1 MKRSMIL
8 TAALSAIILCGC
20 GSETEFTGK
29 TETSAATCSE
39 QLTQLSETEK
49 EIIEPK
55 DKTKFIFGGET
66 ETSAAESEAV
76 PEPITEY
83 PAEGVSY
90 KIFNYSALDPAED
103 NGWSYN
109 NLFFKDG
116 ILCLNYLMSSSD
128 VAYSEEYQLRFYNT
142 EENKF
147 LAAVDIPKG
156 WRIDERLPAAEDGEL
171 CRFALYH
178 YIYSEDGDSVREIE
192 QSVLTVRNDF
202 SSDITGGLTAND
214 RAVSVCG
221 HNVTDWENDV
231 IDADSGR
238 VLVEG
243 YDGASEYDLYATSQR
258 YMFPIDEN
266 RFVYY
271 TAGYERIP
279 GFGIYDFSAG
289 TATDVP
295 NSNSLFPIGIH
306 SGKVYSLK
314 TEWDSFGCGDTI
326 FVTDTETL
334 ETELFMENPVSAG
347 TSYNADYEMSEGGG
361 LIVMKCDPDDENL
374 PAQIYLI
381 DTDTKELTVC
391 DIPEEFRRCGMSQAD
406 RGELIIFNR
415 KDKALIIET
424 DR

>member
-1 MKRSMIL
+1 MKRKIIYLL
-8 TAALSAIILCGC
+8 TLSALLLTGC
-20 GSETEFTGK
+20 NNESEFINK
-29 TETSAATCSE
+29 AETSSADYSE

-49 EIIEPK
+49 E
-55 DKTKFIFGGET
+55 FIDTGEETQLNFGGET
-66 ETSAAESEAV
+66 ETSAAESEAT

-83 PAEGVSY
+83 PAEGVSC

-128 VAYSEEYQLRFYNT
+128 VAYSEEYQLRFYDI

-202 SSDITGGLTAND
+202 SSDITEGLTSKD
-214 RAVSVCG
+214 RAVNVCG
-221 HNVTDWENDV
+221 HNVVEWENDV
-231 IDADSGR
+231 IDADSGS
-238 VLVEG
+238 VLAEG

-258 YMFPIDEN
+258 YEFPIDEN

-271 TAGYERIP
+271 TSGYERIP
-279 GFGIYDFSAG
+279 GFGIYDFSTG

-295 NSNSLFPIGIH
+295 DSNGLFPIGIH
-306 SGKVYSLK
+306 SGKIYSLK
-314 TEWDSFGCGDTI
+314 TEWDSLGFGDT
-326 FVTDTETL
+326 FYVTDTETL
-334 ETELFMENPVSAG
+334 ETELFMENPVSAE

>member
-1 MKRSMIL
+1 MKKIFIAMA
-8 TAALSAIILCGC
+8 AALPLLTGC
-20 GSETEFTGK
+20 ADGNNFIGK
-29 TETSAATCSE
+29 TETSAADCSE

-49 EIIEPK
+49 E
-55 DKTKFIFGGET
+55 FIDTGEETQLNFGGET
-66 ETSAAESEAV
+66 EASSAESEAV
-76 PEPITEY
+76 PEPIIEY

-103 NGWSYN
+103 NGWSYD

-128 VAYSEEYQLRFYNT
+128 VAYSEEYQLRFYDT

-156 WRIDERLPAAEDGEL
+156 WGIDERLPAAEDGEL

-178 YIYSEDGDSVREIE
+178 YIYSEDGGSVTEIK
-192 QSVLTVRNDF
+192 QSVMTVRNDF
-202 SSDITGGLTAND
+202 SSDIAEGLTAKD

-221 HNVTDWENDV
+221 HNVAEWENDV
-231 IDADSGR
+231 IDADSGE

-243 YDGASEYDLYATSQR
+243 YDGEGEYDLYATSQR
-258 YMFPIDEN
+258 YMFPIDES

-271 TAGYERIP
+271 TSGYERIP
-279 GFGIYDFSAG
+279 GFGIYDFSTN

-295 NSNSLFPIGIH
+295 DSNGLFPIGVH
-306 SGKVYSLK
+306 GGKIYSLK
-314 TEWDSFGCGDTI
+314 TEWDSFGHNDAVY
-326 FVTDTETL
+326 VTDTEAL
-334 ETELFMENPVSAG
+334 ETELFTENPVSAE
-347 TSYNADYEMSEGGG
+347 TEYTADYAMTENGSF
-361 LIVMKCDPDDENL
+361 IVIQFDPIDESL
-374 PAQIYLI
+374 PAQLYLT
-381 DTDTKELTVC
+381 DTDTNELTVC
-391 DIPEEFRRCGMSQAD
+391 DIPDEFRGCNMSQTD
-406 RGELIIFNR
+406 GGELIIFNR